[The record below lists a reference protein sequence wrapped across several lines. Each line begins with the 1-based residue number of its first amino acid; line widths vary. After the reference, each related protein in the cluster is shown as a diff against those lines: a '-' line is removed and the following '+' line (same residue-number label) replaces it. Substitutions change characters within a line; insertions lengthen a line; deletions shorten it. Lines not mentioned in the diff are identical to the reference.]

1 MKTVIEW
8 AKLTWPEAKEVV
20 ERMPVCI
27 LPVGAVEAHGPHL
40 TLDTDNLL
48 STEICR
54 RVAAETGAVLMPT
67 LPYGQVWSLYDYP
80 GTLSISIY
88 TLIAVLKDL
97 IRSFRDKGFKA
108 AFVYCGHLGNLPA
121 IKQAIREAYEEIP
134 GIKCVLLRGNFTDKN
149 RVLTTRRSHHTYLH
163 ACEIETSEILEC
175 APHAAYMDRAVC
187 DYPDYPP
194 DFDITPTR
202 WSEVTE
208 TGVLGDA
215 TAATPEKGKA
225 IVAEI
230 VESCTED
237 VKYQMRLLGLSLPA
251 AEGVE

>member
-1 MKTVIEW
+1 MARCGHCT
-8 AKLTWPEAKEVV
+8 T
-20 ERMPVCI
+20 
-27 LPVGAVEAHGPHL
+27 
-40 TLDTDNLL
+40 T
-48 STEICR
+48 
-54 RVAAETGAVLMPT
+54 
-67 LPYGQVWSLYDYP
+67 

-97 IRSFRDKGFKA
+97 IRSFRDKGSKWRLCTA
-108 AFVYCGHLGNLPA
+108 GIWATSRPLSRPA
-121 IKQAIREAYEEIP
+121 REAYEEIP

-225 IVAEI
+225 IVTEI

-237 VKYQMRLLGLSLPA
+237 GEVPDGAVGSLS
-251 AEGVE
+251 